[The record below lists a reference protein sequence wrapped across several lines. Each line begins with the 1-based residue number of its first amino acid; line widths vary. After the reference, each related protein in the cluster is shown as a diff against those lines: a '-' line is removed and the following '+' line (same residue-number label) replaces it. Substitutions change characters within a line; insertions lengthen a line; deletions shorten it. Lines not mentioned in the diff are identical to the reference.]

1 MTSTLLLLLSLSAS
15 ALRIAPA
22 YHLSAAPT
30 AAIARCRVATVCM
43 ADDDPDPKGVVND
56 ASEKFSKS
64 VSSVA
69 ESLSTLRIGK
79 ASASMLDRVM
89 VDYYGA
95 ETPLNQL
102 AMVTTPTATQLV
114 VDPFD
119 KSCMGDVEKAL
130 MNSDIGMTPNS
141 DGKVIRLNV
150 PQLTGER
157 RTELSKTAKALGEDG
172 KTAIRNVR
180 KTAMDKIKK
189 MKKAI
194 GEDSA
199 KDFEDQ
205 VQKAVKKAEGEVE
218 KLVSEREKEILTV

>member
-114 VDPFD
+114 VDP
-119 KSCMGDVEKAL
+119 C
-130 MNSDIGMTPNS
+130 
-141 DGKVIRLNV
+141 
-150 PQLTGER
+150 
-157 RTELSKTAKALGEDG
+157 ALGG
-172 KTAIRNVR
+172 SSNHASRR
-180 KTAMDKIKK
+180 PLLRLRP
-189 MKKAI
+189 
-194 GEDSA
+194 SA
-199 KDFEDQ
+199 LAALPPGVLRAANMGSCRGRRRGGGRCCHRRRRRRRRCCCCCKHGRRRAGVPRAHASSCWRPSDPQ
-205 VQKAVKKAEGEVE
+205 V
-218 KLVSEREKEILTV
+218 

>member
-1 MTSTLLLLLSLSAS
+1 
-15 ALRIAPA
+15 
-22 YHLSAAPT
+22 
-30 AAIARCRVATVCM
+30 
-43 ADDDPDPKGVVND
+43 
-56 ASEKFSKS
+56 
-64 VSSVA
+64 
-69 ESLSTLRIGK
+69 
-79 ASASMLDRVM
+79 
-89 VDYYGA
+89 
-95 ETPLNQL
+95 
-102 AMVTTPTATQLV
+102 
-114 VDPFD
+114 
-119 KSCMGDVEKAL
+119 MGDVEKAL